1 MYIRRLSTILTAV
14 ATITLFSAFS
24 FKAANFSG
32 TWKLNEGKSELG
44 QFGTRGAAIKIVIKQ
59 TAETFKFV
67 RTTTNGFDGNAMDI
81 TENIIIGKESEN
93 IGFANGMKI
102 STLTWEA
109 GEQSFK
115 VNFLLKLDFQG
126 QAMELKGNEKWEI
139 STDGNTL
146 TINSTISTPQG
157 DFSTKSVYDKG

>member
-1 MYIRRLSTILTAV
+1 MYIRRISTILTAV
-14 ATITLFSAFS
+14 ATISIFSAFS

-44 QFGTRGAAIKIVIKQ
+44 QFGTRGAATKIVIEQ

-67 RTTTNGFDGNAMDI
+67 RTTNGFDGNAMDI

-93 IGFANGMKI
+93 IGLANGKKI

-115 VNFLLKLDFQG
+115 VDFLLKLDFQG
-126 QAMELKGNEKWEI
+126 QSMELKGAEKWEI

>member
-1 MYIRRLSTILTAV
+1 MYMRRIPILLAAITTISF
-14 ATITLFSAFS
+14 FSAFS

-44 QFGTRGAAIKIVIKQ
+44 QFGTRGAATKIVIEQ

-67 RTTTNGFDGNAMDI
+67 RTTNGFDGNAMDV
-81 TENIIIGKESEN
+81 TENLIIGKESEN
-93 IGFANGMKI
+93 PGFANSKKI
-102 STLTWEA
+102 STLSWEA

-115 VNFLLKLDFQG
+115 INFLLKLDFQG
-126 QAMELKGNEKWEI
+126 QAMELNGNEKWEI

-146 TINSTISTPQG
+146 TISSTISTPQG